1 MKYGQL
7 FLLSSVNSSTRGR
20 GGGLE
25 MVSSLDWNVAPLWF
39 WRTLEIIDEFRQ
51 WSQSEK
57 KKKHGDAAGIK
68 IDVSFIAQLERWQWE
83 KRLAERRD
91 LFLWTLWF
99 TNRSPVLVTVAAR
112 RPLKCDE
119 WLLLVGHLLALSCNQ
134 SRIVLSCLSCL
145 CLSHSTWTVIVLAVN
160 SNHSLL
166 MFMSK
171 KKKKK
176 NGAWFLCTECY
187 TCSATVYSNH
197 LYFHVFFV
205 LFCFLLYSSVCN
217 LASNAWGVWWRLG
230 NWPSVY
236 NCKVKCSKKRMP
248 SSNSRKKRNSFW

>member
-20 GGGLE
+20 GGGAGNGFLPGLKCSAIVVLE
-25 MVSSLDWNVAPLWF
+25 DTWNYWWISTVESKW
-39 WRTLEIIDEFRQ
+39 
-51 WSQSEK
+51 K
-57 KKKHGDAAGIK
+57 KKTKHGDAAGIK

-176 NGAWFLCTECY
+176 MVLGFSVQNVIHAVQLSIAITFIFMFL
-187 TCSATVYSNH
+187 
-197 LYFHVFFV
+197 FFVFF
-205 LFCFLLYSSVCN
+205 
-217 LASNAWGVWWRLG
+217 
-230 NWPSVY
+230 
-236 NCKVKCSKKRMP
+236 
-248 SSNSRKKRNSFW
+248 SFV

>member
-1 MKYGQL
+1 
-7 FLLSSVNSSTRGR
+7 
-20 GGGLE
+20 

-57 KKKHGDAAGIK
+57 KKKKKGDAAGIK
-68 IDVSFIAQLERWQWE
+68 IYVSFIAQLERWQWE

-145 CLSHSTWTVIVLAVN
+145 VWVTQHGLLLYWLWIRIIHCWCLWV
-160 SNHSLL
+160 
-166 MFMSK
+166 K
-171 KKKKK
+171 KKKKMVLGFSVQ
-176 NGAWFLCTECY
+176 NVIHAVQLSIAITFIFMFL
-187 TCSATVYSNH
+187 
-197 LYFHVFFV
+197 FFVFF
-205 LFCFLLYSSVCN
+205 
-217 LASNAWGVWWRLG
+217 
-230 NWPSVY
+230 
-236 NCKVKCSKKRMP
+236 
-248 SSNSRKKRNSFW
+248 SFV

>member
-1 MKYGQL
+1 MC
-7 FLLSSVNSSTRGR
+7 
-20 GGGLE
+20 
-25 MVSSLDWNVAPLWF
+25 SSLRLFFFCPSVMYDLQNAGKHCQSWRRSPPRKMNPLAAAPDVQLVLTQLRILAGINHFWCQLPGRIYHSIWKRITCRMEKDDEIWTTFFTFKRKFVHPRERWGAGNGFLPGLKCSAIVVLEDTWNYWWISTVESKW
-39 WRTLEIIDEFRQ
+39 
-51 WSQSEK
+51 K
-57 KKKHGDAAGIK
+57 KKTKHGDAAGIK

-160 SNHSLL
+160 FES
-166 MFMSK
+166 F
-171 KKKKK
+171 
-176 NGAWFLCTECY
+176 
-187 TCSATVYSNH
+187 TVD
-197 LYFHVFFV
+197 
-205 LFCFLLYSSVCN
+205 
-217 LASNAWGVWWRLG
+217 
-230 NWPSVY
+230 VY
-236 NCKVKCSKKRMP
+236 E
-248 SSNSRKKRNSFW
+248 